1 VKSAAPQASQPQED
15 ARHQNMF
22 GGAST
27 AIPSQILA
35 IATSPYVSA
44 RGHHVWRAALTL
56 IGDCLYPHG
65 SGVFGHHAIR
75 QIFTLEM
82 SFIHPIFALGG

>member
-1 VKSAAPQASQPQED
+1 
-15 ARHQNMF
+15 MF

-27 AIPSQILA
+27 AIPSQIFA

-44 RGHHVWRAALTL
+44 QCDVWRAALTL
-56 IGDCLYPHG
+56 IGDCLYPYG
-65 SGVFGHHAIR
+65 SRPFGHHAIR
-75 QIFTLEM
+75 QIFTLEI